1 MPVIHTRRFI
11 LQKARRHPRGCKH
24 PLELRLLVGTRFQVL
39 FHSAPAV
46 LFTVPSRYYPLSVAR
61 EYLALG
67 GGPPRF
73 PRGSSCPAV
82 LGNINHRALC
92 ISHTGLSP
100 SLAGLSMP
108 FCYPQGFLLCEGIAV
123 PSVHVPLPPDCN
135 GCNLSHNL
143 GLGSSAFARH
153 YLRNHLLSSL
163 PRGTEMFQ
171 FPRLPP
177 YTYAFSVQSSPMTV
191 RGFPH
196 SDIHTSTLAY
206 SSVWHFGVRPV
217 LRRLLAPRHPPCA
230 FLTFTCDESSPDAV
244 FRYPCNRKALAS
256 PSLVDYLRRS
266 LSSHSLSSFQGT
278 SSTLAP
284 MHPSMP
290 THRVKRPTLPIHTG
304 KPDREFASASPAVGS
319 PTASRPSLPQN

>member
-1 MPVIHTRRFI
+1 
-11 LQKARRHPRGCKH
+11 
-24 PLELRLLVGTRFQVL
+24 
-39 FHSAPAV
+39 
-46 LFTVPSRYYPLSVAR
+46 
-61 EYLALG
+61 
-67 GGPPRF
+67 
-73 PRGSSCPAV
+73 
-82 LGNINHRALC
+82 
-92 ISHTGLSP
+92 
-100 SLAGLSMP
+100 
-108 FCYPQGFLLCEGIAV
+108 
-123 PSVHVPLPPDCN
+123 
-135 GCNLSHNL
+135 
-143 GLGSSAFARH
+143 
-153 YLRNHLLSSL
+153 
-163 PRGTEMFQ
+163 
-171 FPRLPP
+171 
-177 YTYAFSVQSSPMTV
+177 MTV

-244 FRYPCNRKALAS
+244 FRYPDNKESRDS
-256 PSLVDYLRRS
+256 FPPIDYLRRS